1 MLRSTRTY
9 LSLGPPLF
17 DRCFVLNLD
26 RRPDKWAHVQQQ
38 CKRAKLDRFIAGGK
52 IERVSGV
59 DGTTLS
65 IDQLAADG
73 VVTAM
78 GKQRFQ
84 LPLEEKLFGMDLTPG
99 ALGCALGHRA
109 IWQRVVDENLQ
120 RCLIL
125 EDDVE
130 WSPKFARLIRER
142 WAAVPDDWGIV
153 YFGGL
158 DLLAKGKPPRPFVA
172 EGVRLAYRGHRELT
186 AYVVNAKS
194 AQRCLELS
202 VPMTWQV
209 DTHICEQ
216 CVDDPVAQDSYI
228 ADPKSYVFQPALAI
242 QVTVFGTDVQKQTA
256 ENAPLEDAARR
267 MREFVGGQ
275 TSVR

>member
-1 MLRSTRTY
+1 
-9 LSLGPPLF
+9 
-17 DRCFVLNLD
+17 
-26 RRPDKWAHVQQQ
+26 
-38 CKRAKLDRFIAGGK
+38 
-52 IERVSGV
+52 
-59 DGTTLS
+59 
-65 IDQLAADG
+65 
-73 VVTAM
+73 M

-84 LPLEEKLFGMDLTPG
+84 LPLAEKLFGMDLTAG

-130 WSPKFARLIRER
+130 FSPKFPRLIQER
-142 WAAVPDDWGIV
+142 WAAVPSDWGIV

-194 AQRCLELS
+194 AARCLELS

-216 CVDDPVAQDSYI
+216 CVEDPVAQDAYI
-228 ADPKSYVFQPALAI
+228 ADRSQAATIVAI
-242 QVTVFGTDVQKQTA
+242 K
-256 ENAPLEDAARR
+256 
-267 MREFVGGQ
+267 
-275 TSVR
+275 